1 MLCGTCSTFGIL
13 IGSASGKLKQETGQT
28 ATQDNQKHV
37 HEAEARGRRQWI
49 NTIERHRSA
58 LPGHN
63 IYSKKWRDIY
73 LIFFFFEFLPDDVR
87 EEWIPL
93 DRAFWEEIGPL
104 WLTKCIV
111 PPDLEDRGER
121 CLTTLLARSLWK
133 AAGAAV
139 TLRYL
144 SGCQNGQQP
153 TKRLTN
159 AHKLFQGLP
168 EIQKVED
175 SPFMTQ
181 HARCEKMGENERE
194 GAWGCWKGCRMM
206 NGNSWSKIVVL
217 LDAKR
222 LLITSWYLSLMFGSA
237 FTAAHPSL
245 LQPLNLLGLS
255 TGGTSNIWRRHF
267 LSYPPSLGGKGIRC
281 A

>member
-1 MLCGTCSTFGIL
+1 MCAVQQQPKKKNPQSAGYTVISQAYNYVVTCYVVPAQR
-13 IGSASGKLKQETGQT
+13 SAYSSAAQAANWNKRRARRRHK
-28 ATQDNQKHV
+28 TQPKTC
-37 HEAEARGRRQWI
+37 ARGWSSGPAAMDKYDRATPVRPSGAQHLLKKMK
-49 NTIERHRSA
+49 RH
-58 LPGHN
+58 PFN
-63 IYSKKWRDIY
+63 Y
-73 LIFFFFEFLPDDVR
+73 FFFEFLPDDVR

-93 DRAFWEEIGPL
+93 DSAFWEEIGPL

-159 AHKLFQGLP
+159 AYKLFQGLP
-168 EIQKVED
+168 EIQKAED

-181 HARCEKMGENERE
+181 HARCEKMGEN
-194 GAWGCWKGCRMM
+194 
-206 NGNSWSKIVVL
+206 
-217 LDAKR
+217 
-222 LLITSWYLSLMFGSA
+222 
-237 FTAAHPSL
+237 
-245 LQPLNLLGLS
+245 
-255 TGGTSNIWRRHF
+255 
-267 LSYPPSLGGKGIRC
+267 
-281 A
+281 

>member
-1 MLCGTCSTFGIL
+1 M
-13 IGSASGKLKQETGQT
+13 
-28 ATQDNQKHV
+28 
-37 HEAEARGRRQWI
+37 
-49 NTIERHRSA
+49 
-58 LPGHN
+58 
-63 IYSKKWRDIY
+63 
-73 LIFFFFEFLPDDVR
+73 
-87 EEWIPL
+87 
-93 DRAFWEEIGPL
+93 
-104 WLTKCIV
+104 

-237 FTAAHPSL
+237 FTAAHPPL

>member
-1 MLCGTCSTFGIL
+1 MWYLLNVRHTHRQRKRQT
-13 IGSASGKLKQETGQT
+13 ETRDGPDGDT
-28 ATQDNQKHV
+28 RHNQKHV

-63 IYSKKWRDIY
+63 IYSKKWRDIH
-73 LIFFFFEFLPDDVR
+73 LIIFFEFLPDDVR

-93 DRAFWEEIGPL
+93 DSAFWEEIGPL

-159 AHKLFQGLP
+159 AYKFFQGLP
-168 EIQKVED
+168 EIQKAED

-181 HARCEKMGENERE
+181 HARCEKMGEN
-194 GAWGCWKGCRMM
+194 
-206 NGNSWSKIVVL
+206 
-217 LDAKR
+217 
-222 LLITSWYLSLMFGSA
+222 
-237 FTAAHPSL
+237 
-245 LQPLNLLGLS
+245 
-255 TGGTSNIWRRHF
+255 
-267 LSYPPSLGGKGIRC
+267 
-281 A
+281 